1 MSAAGCQ
8 LEEPGQV
15 AAAAAEQAGNL
26 PTQKV
31 DLQEAA
37 AAAPVVVAAA
47 VGILPAA
54 DEAGTLPSRQV

>member
-1 MSAAGCQ
+1 MSAAGYQ

-31 DLQEAA
+31 DLQEEAA
-37 AAAPVVVAAA
+37 AAAPVAVD
-47 VGILPAA
+47 VGILPVA
-54 DEAGTLPSRQV
+54 DEAGTLPSQV

>member
-37 AAAPVVVAAA
+37 AAPVVVAAA